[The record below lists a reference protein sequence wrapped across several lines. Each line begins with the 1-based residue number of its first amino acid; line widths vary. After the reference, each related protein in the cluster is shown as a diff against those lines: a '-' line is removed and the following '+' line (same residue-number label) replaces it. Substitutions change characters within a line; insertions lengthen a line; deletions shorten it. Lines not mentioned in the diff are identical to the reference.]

1 MDENGDGED
10 EDNNLG
16 DGEKIR
22 DEKSELTAKQEELPM
37 IDHEEGE
44 GDDEKQG
51 EEEDEEEYEM
61 RLGEDEE
68 EEKED
73 EKNES
78 GKEKDKEKGSEEQ
91 EEGQNNNEETEN
103 TGKKEIRLI
112 RELKSLKSQLLL
124 TFRRS

>member
-103 TGKKEIRLI
+103 TGKRRLI
-112 RELKSLKSQLLL
+112 RVKITKIS
-124 TFRRS
+124 TFNYTNYIRRS